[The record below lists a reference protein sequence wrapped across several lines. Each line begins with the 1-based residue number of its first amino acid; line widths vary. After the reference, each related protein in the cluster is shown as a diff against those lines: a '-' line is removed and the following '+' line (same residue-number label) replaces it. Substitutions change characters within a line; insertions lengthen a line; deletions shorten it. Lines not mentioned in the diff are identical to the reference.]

1 MKRLDK
7 KTIIVIFV
15 IIVFIIGIYYFF
27 MRDEEYIESNSDFNI
42 LNTSEEDTKEEE
54 VENKISETEDKE
66 KIIIYITGA
75 VQNEGVYELDENS
88 RIADSIEKAGG
99 LTEEADIKNLN
110 LAYVL
115 EDGMKIYVPKK
126 SDNINE
132 IEDNTDTYVSKENS
146 NASDSKNTSSSTQNS
161 KININTATQAELETL
176 PGIGP
181 SIAMKIINY
190 HRKLF
195 FIDIFSIS
203 IVAQHQKKCKLFFI
217 HSLFAAGSPAAASA

>member
-190 HRKLF
+190 RKENGKF
-195 FIDIFSIS
+195 SSVEDI
-203 IVAQHQKKCKLFFI
+203 KKVSGIGDSKYLQI
-217 HSLFAAGSPAAASA
+217 KDLIKI